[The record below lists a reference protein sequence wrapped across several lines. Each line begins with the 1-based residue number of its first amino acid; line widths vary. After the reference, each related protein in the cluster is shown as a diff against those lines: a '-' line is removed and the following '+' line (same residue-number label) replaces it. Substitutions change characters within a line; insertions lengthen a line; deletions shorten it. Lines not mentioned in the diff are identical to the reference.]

1 MVYGNFLMII
11 LSASVKNL
19 REISVKEKFLWL
31 NAKSYLI
38 SVFVPFILLPWIDL
52 LSAFLLYL
60 GFLVLFSV
68 LEFFDED
75 IADIIVAKSKIK
87 TKTKCY
93 RA

>member
-1 MVYGNFLMII
+1 MII

-75 IADIIVAKSKIK
+75 IADIIIARSKIK

-93 RA
+93 KA

>member
-1 MVYGNFLMII
+1 MII

-60 GFLVLFSV
+60 GFLAFFSV

-75 IADIIVAKSKIK
+75 IADIIIAKSKIK

>member
-1 MVYGNFLMII
+1 MII

-38 SVFVPFILLPWIDL
+38 SVFVPFILLPWVDL

-75 IADIIVAKSKIK
+75 IADIIIARSKIK

>member
-1 MVYGNFLMII
+1 MII

-60 GFLVLFSV
+60 GFLALFSA

-93 RA
+93 RS

>member
-1 MVYGNFLMII
+1 MII

-60 GFLVLFSV
+60 GFLVLFSA

-75 IADIIVAKSKIK
+75 IADIIIAKSKIK

>member
-1 MVYGNFLMII
+1 MII

-38 SVFVPFILLPWIDL
+38 SVFAPFILLPWIDL

-60 GFLVLFSV
+60 GFLALFSV

-75 IADIIVAKSKIK
+75 IADIIVARSKIK

>member
-1 MVYGNFLMII
+1 MII

-38 SVFVPFILLPWIDL
+38 SIFVPFILLPWIDL
-52 LSAFLLYL
+52 LSTFLLYL

>member
-1 MVYGNFLMII
+1 MII

-87 TKTKCY
+87 TKTKSY

>member
-1 MVYGNFLMII
+1 MII

-38 SVFVPFILLPWIDL
+38 SVFMPFILLPWIDL

-75 IADIIVAKSKIK
+75 IADIIIAKSKIK

>member
-1 MVYGNFLMII
+1 MII
-11 LSASVKNL
+11 LSASVRNL

-60 GFLVLFSV
+60 GFLALFSA

>member
-1 MVYGNFLMII
+1 MII

-38 SVFVPFILLPWIDL
+38 SIFVPFILLPWIDL

-75 IADIIVAKSKIK
+75 IADIIIAKSKIK

>member
-1 MVYGNFLMII
+1 MII

-60 GFLVLFSV
+60 GFLVIFSV

-75 IADIIVAKSKIK
+75 IADIIIAKSKIK

>member
-1 MVYGNFLMII
+1 MII

-38 SVFVPFILLPWIDL
+38 SVFVPFVLLPWIDL

-60 GFLVLFSV
+60 GFLALFSA

>member
-1 MVYGNFLMII
+1 MII

-38 SVFVPFILLPWIDL
+38 SVFVPFVLLPWIDL

-87 TKTKCY
+87 TKTKSY

>member
-1 MVYGNFLMII
+1 MII

-75 IADIIVAKSKIK
+75 IADIIIAKSKIK

>member
-1 MVYGNFLMII
+1 MII

-38 SVFVPFILLPWIDL
+38 SIFVPFILLPWIDL
-52 LSAFLLYL
+52 LSAFLLYS

-75 IADIIVAKSKIK
+75 IADIIIARSKIK

>member
-1 MVYGNFLMII
+1 MII

-75 IADIIVAKSKIK
+75 IADIIIARSKIK

-93 RA
+93 RV

>member
-1 MVYGNFLMII
+1 MVF
-11 LSASVKNL
+11 ASVSVRNL

-38 SVFVPFILLPWIDL
+38 SIFVPFILLPWIDL

-75 IADIIVAKSKIK
+75 ISDIIIARSKIK

>member
-1 MVYGNFLMII
+1 MII

-87 TKTKCY
+87 TKTKYY

>member
-1 MVYGNFLMII
+1 MII

-60 GFLVLFSV
+60 GFLVLFSA

>member
-1 MVYGNFLMII
+1 MII

-52 LSAFLLYL
+52 LGAFLLYL

-75 IADIIVAKSKIK
+75 IADIIIARSKIK

>member
-1 MVYGNFLMII
+1 MII

-38 SVFVPFILLPWIDL
+38 SIFVPFILLPWIDL

>member
-1 MVYGNFLMII
+1 MII

-60 GFLVLFSV
+60 GFLALFSA

>member
-1 MVYGNFLMII
+1 MII

-52 LSAFLLYL
+52 LSTFLLYL

-75 IADIIVAKSKIK
+75 IADIIIARSKIK

>member
-1 MVYGNFLMII
+1 MII

-38 SVFVPFILLPWIDL
+38 SVFTPFILLPWIDL

>member
-1 MVYGNFLMII
+1 MII

-38 SVFVPFILLPWIDL
+38 SVFVPFILLPWVDL
-52 LSAFLLYL
+52 LGAFLLYL

-75 IADIIVAKSKIK
+75 IADIIIARSKIK

>member
-1 MVYGNFLMII
+1 MII

-38 SVFVPFILLPWIDL
+38 SVFVPFILIPWIDL

-60 GFLVLFSV
+60 GFLVLFSA

>member
-1 MVYGNFLMII
+1 M
-11 LSASVKNL
+11 
-19 REISVKEKFLWL
+19 
-31 NAKSYLI
+31 
-38 SVFVPFILLPWIDL
+38 LPWIDL

-60 GFLVLFSV
+60 GFLALFSV

-75 IADIIVAKSKIK
+75 IADIIIAKSKIK

>member
-1 MVYGNFLMII
+1 MII

-60 GFLVLFSV
+60 GFLALFSA

-75 IADIIVAKSKIK
+75 IADIIIARSKIK

>member
-1 MVYGNFLMII
+1 MII

>member
-1 MVYGNFLMII
+1 MVVAI
-11 LSASVKNL
+11 SVKNL

-38 SVFVPFILLPWIDL
+38 SIFVPFILLPWIDL
-52 LSAFLLYL
+52 LNAFLLYL
-60 GFLVLFSV
+60 GFLILFSV

-75 IADIIVAKSKIK
+75 IADIIVARGKIR

>member
-1 MVYGNFLMII
+1 MII

-38 SVFVPFILLPWIDL
+38 SVFAPFILLPWIDL

-60 GFLVLFSV
+60 VYLGFLALFSV

-75 IADIIVAKSKIK
+75 IADIIIAKSKIK

>member
-1 MVYGNFLMII
+1 MII

-75 IADIIVAKSKIK
+75 IADIIIARSKIK

>member
-1 MVYGNFLMII
+1 MII

-60 GFLVLFSV
+60 GFLALFSA

-75 IADIIVAKSKIK
+75 IADIIIAKSKIK

>member
-1 MVYGNFLMII
+1 MII

-52 LSAFLLYL
+52 LGAFLLYL

-75 IADIIVAKSKIK
+75 IADIIIAKSKIK

>member
-1 MVYGNFLMII
+1 MII

-75 IADIIVAKSKIK
+75 IADIIIAKSKIK
-87 TKTKCY
+87 TKTKSY

>member
-1 MVYGNFLMII
+1 MII

-60 GFLVLFSV
+60 GFLALFSA

-75 IADIIVAKSKIK
+75 IADIIIAKSKIK
-87 TKTKCY
+87 TKTRCY

>member
-1 MVYGNFLMII
+1 MII

-60 GFLVLFSV
+60 GFLAFFSV

>member
-1 MVYGNFLMII
+1 MII

-38 SVFVPFILLPWIDL
+38 SIFVPFILLPWIDL

-75 IADIIVAKSKIK
+75 IADIIIARSKIK

>member
-1 MVYGNFLMII
+1 MII

-60 GFLVLFSV
+60 GFLALFST

-75 IADIIVAKSKIK
+75 IADIIIAKSKIK